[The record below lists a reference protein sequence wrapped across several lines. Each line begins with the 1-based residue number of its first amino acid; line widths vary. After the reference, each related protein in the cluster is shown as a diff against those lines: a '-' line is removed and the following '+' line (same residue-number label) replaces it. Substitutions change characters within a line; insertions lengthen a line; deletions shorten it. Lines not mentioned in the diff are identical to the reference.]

1 MKKYGR
7 RKGSWRK
14 GSGKGKYKYGVRI
27 RGRGKR
33 IKRYGVSRGGIR
45 L

>member
-1 MKKYGR
+1 MSFK
-7 RKGSWRK
+7 RKSPRF
-14 GSGKGKYKYGVRI
+14 KGKKKT
-27 RGRGKR
+27 KR